1 MERTVEDI
9 DFTVMEIGCVQKH
22 TGSSTVNGQAFI
34 DGIMRGGLC
43 VGDYCHNR
51 RALECRERAV
61 LAGEDEACR
70 SRRADAVIDD
80 EAGATVKDDSSRITL
95 RAAGARNRKGC
106 RNHASGDVVQCGLA
120 GAVI

>member
-9 DFTVMEIGCVQKH
+9 DLAVMEIGCVQKA

-34 DGIMRGGLC
+34 DGTMRRGLR

-51 RALECRERAV
+51 GALECRERAV

-70 SRRADAVIDD
+70 TGRADAVVHD
-80 EAGATVKDDSSRITL
+80 EAGAAVKDDSSRIAL
-95 RAAGARNRKGC
+95 RAAGARDRKGC
-106 RNHASGDVVQCGLA
+106 RNRVSGDVVQCGLA